1 MYIVGLAHLVSLEE
15 KAMTWE
21 ELAKFIMEMP
31 EEESKRPAWLVCQSC
46 DESGEFLIEFNIRK
60 IESEDLEFFLEMENH
75 NTKIKPKKG
84 DWVIE

>member
-1 MYIVGLAHLVSLEE
+1 
-15 KAMTWE
+15 MTWE

-31 EEESKRPAWLVCQSC
+31 EKERKRPAWLVCESC

-60 IESEDLEFFLEMENH
+60 IKSKNVEFFLESENH
-75 NTKIKPKKG
+75 KTKRKPKEG